1 MCCELKVTQEMVDA
15 AYAVI
20 RKAGYIIHHP
30 PVIRKAL
37 EAALSVS
44 VPGYTSGVAPK
55 LSSESNNHIV
65 DVLNRD
71 SYN

>member
-1 MCCELKVTQEMVDA
+1 MHCELDVTQEMVDA
-15 AYAVI
+15 AYNVI

-37 EAALSVS
+37 EAALSASTPNGKSNTVDEIVS
-44 VPGYTSGVAPK
+44 V
-55 LSSESNNHIV
+55 SSTHIV
-65 DVLNRD
+65 GVLNRD

>member
-1 MCCELKVTQEMVDA
+1 MHCELDVTQEMVDA
-15 AYAVI
+15 AYNVI

-30 PVIRKAL
+30 PVVRKAL

-44 VPGYTSGVAPK
+44 TPDGKSDTIGKIVSV
-55 LSSESNNHIV
+55 SNSHIV